1 MAGSAFFIRGAET
14 QKTHAELSLNIVWKN
29 IIFEMF
35 WEAKIFITEGM
46 WIALQM
52 ESQAMIRP
60 NDDISGLANA
70 G

>member
-35 WEAKIFITEGM
+35 WEAK
-46 WIALQM
+46 
-52 ESQAMIRP
+52 
-60 NDDISGLANA
+60 DIYYRRHVDCTSDGIP
-70 G
+70 GHDQTK